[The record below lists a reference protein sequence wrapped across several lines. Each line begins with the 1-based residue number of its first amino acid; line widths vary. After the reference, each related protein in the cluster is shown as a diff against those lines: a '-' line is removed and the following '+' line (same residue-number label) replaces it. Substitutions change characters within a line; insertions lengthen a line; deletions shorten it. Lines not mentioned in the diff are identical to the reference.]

1 MIKIEIKILD
11 PKAVEVGVPDY
22 ATLGSAGMDLRSIED
37 VKLYAGEHHEFRLGW
52 SMYIGSHEVCGLLA
66 PRSSL
71 GIRGIHLSNV
81 FGIIDSDYQGE
92 LIVNLTNN
100 SRHPEPY
107 IIEEGDRI
115 AQLLFISVRAVNWSP
130 VMEFS
135 HTTERGAGGF
145 GSTGSG

>member
-1 MIKIEIKILD
+1 
-11 PKAVEVGVPDY
+11 
-22 ATLGSAGMDLRSIED
+22 MDLRSIEG
-37 VKLYAGEHHEFRLGW
+37 VKLYAGDHHEFKLGW
-52 SMYIGSHEVCGLLA
+52 SMYLGSHEICGMLV

-71 GIRGIHLSNV
+71 GIRGIHLSNT

-92 LIVNLTNN
+92 IIVNLTNN

-115 AQLLFISVRAVNWSP
+115 AQLLFVPVHFANWVP

-145 GSTGSG
+145 GSTGVG